1 MTQEEQR
8 AIWREEYRKYH
19 PIKPPRTF
27 YSPKMGRVV
36 TRDHYATR
44 IFWNKDMLDFLRDNF
59 ATMLNDE
66 LAGCLGVS
74 PRTMIRKAREL
85 GLQKDAAWLRALWD
99 ERRMMAHA
107 VSKKLGYPGSFQ
119 KGQHASPET
128 EFKPKKQNDLKA
140 IK

>member
-8 AIWREEYRKYH
+8 AIWREDYRKRH

-27 YSPKMGRVV
+27 YSDKHGRIV

-44 IFWNKDMLDFLRDNF
+44 IFWSKDMLDYLKANY
-59 ATMLNDE
+59 ATTLNED

-74 PRTMIRKAREL
+74 PRTMVRKAREL
-85 GLQKDAAWLRALWD
+85 GLQKDAAWISKIWD
-99 ERRMMAHA
+99 ERQMMAHA
-107 VSKKLGYPGSFQ
+107 ESKRLGYPGSFQ

-128 EFKPKKQNDLKA
+128 EFKPKKQNEYEYK
-140 IK
+140 